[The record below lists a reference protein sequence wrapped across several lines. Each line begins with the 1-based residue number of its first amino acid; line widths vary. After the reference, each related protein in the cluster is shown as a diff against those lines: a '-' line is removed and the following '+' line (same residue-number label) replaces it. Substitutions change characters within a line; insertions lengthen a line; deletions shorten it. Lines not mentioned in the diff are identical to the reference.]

1 MIIELTGLLI
11 NTVKNYYGLITQANM
26 IKSVYNY
33 PISTLFDIETQLIYT
48 IPRYQ
53 REYTWSRAQWDALF
67 EDLLDNNPLYFL
79 GSIICINQA
88 TDAHSIQDLEL
99 VDGQQRMTTLSLL
112 LAAIYYSYKNL
123 PNLGIE
129 QQMELYNL
137 KHKLVL
143 KRTPNQPRL
152 IPQVQN
158 NNQQDYFAVLGVI
171 GVLEDVETVAN
182 AGNRR
187 VFKAFRHFLSRVEM
201 YLEKAENPILK
212 LQDLLDKVNT
222 ATLVKIEV
230 AGHSDAYTLFES
242 LNNRGVPLT
251 AIDLIKNKLL
261 AVLES
266 QDKGSIDKQYNRWKK
281 VLEALGDDY
290 AVQERFFR
298 QYYNAFKP
306 SLKNIV
312 SVPVAT
318 KSNLIHIYE
327 KLITHNAEE
336 FLQTMIRMSKHY
348 SQIVGYQAVPDQPD
362 LSSLLLSLD
371 RIQGA
376 AAYLLL
382 MVLFERKKELKLED
396 MQLEQITE
404 FLIAFF
410 VRRNTTDLPPT
421 RDLTRIFMDVAEKIS
436 VLRSTEVTKYIQT
449 RLKKESASD
458 EQFEKSLKGPVY
470 EDNKAVC
477 RFVLCALEEDRM
489 TRETEVDLWALRGKQ
504 YVWTIEHIFPQGDNI
519 PQSWIKMI
527 AQGDADLAEEYRQSY
542 VHHLGNLTISGYNS
556 ALGNKSFEEKKNRK
570 DDQNRNV
577 GYNNGL
583 YLNESL
589 INEVSWS
596 VGKIEARTK
605 KLVKEVI
612 AKYPLTVLTI
622 DPF

>member
-1 MIIELTGLLI
+1 
-11 NTVKNYYGLITQANM
+11 M

-33 PISTLFDIETQLIYT
+33 PVSTLLDIESGVVYA

-67 EDLLDNNPLYFL
+67 DDLLDNELHYFL
-79 GSIICINQA
+79 GSIICINQSQ
-88 TDAHSIQDLEL
+88 DALTVQSLEL

-112 LAAIYYSYKNL
+112 LAAIYQSFRVL
-123 PNLGIE
+123 PELTME
-129 QQMELYNL
+129 QQIELYNL

-143 KRTPNQPRL
+143 KKKPDQPRL

-158 NNQQDYFAVLGVI
+158 NNQQDYFAVLGQI
-171 GVLEDVETVAN
+171 SILDDVDPVPN

-187 VFKAFRHFLSRVEM
+187 VLKAYRHFLWRIEQ
-201 YLEKAENPILK
+201 YLEQGADAVGGLMA
-212 LQDLLDKVNT
+212 LLEKVNT

-266 QDKGSIDKQYNRWKK
+266 KDPGSIDKQYNRWKK
-281 VLEALGDDY
+281 VIDALGDDY

-306 SLKNIV
+306 DLKDVV

-318 KSNLIHIYE
+318 KSNLMQVYE
-327 KLITHNAEE
+327 KLIAHDAEG
-336 FLQTMIRMSKHY
+336 FLHAMIRLSSRY
-348 SQIVGYQAVPDQPD
+348 AQIVGYRAVPEQPK
-362 LSSLLLSLD
+362 LSNLLLSLD

-382 MVLFERKKELKLED
+382 MVLMERQTELELQHEH
-396 MQLEQITE
+396 LEQVVS

-421 RDLTRIFMDVAEKIS
+421 RDLTRIFMDVAEAILA
-436 VLRSTEVTKYIQT
+436 LRAGDVVSHIQH
-449 RLKKESASD
+449 RLKADSASD
-458 EQFEKSLKGPVY
+458 EQFERSLKGPIY

-477 RFVLCALEEDRM
+477 RFVLCALEEGRM
-489 TRETEVDLWALRGKQ
+489 TRETQVDLWALKGKQ
-504 YVWTIEHIFPQGDNI
+504 YVWTIEHIFPQGENI
-519 PQSWIKMI
+519 PSSWVQMI
-527 AQGDADLAEEYRQSY
+527 ADGDASLAEQHRQTY
-542 VHHLGNLTISGYNS
+542 AHCLGNLTISGYNS
-556 ALGNKSFEEKKNRK
+556 ALGNKSFDEKRSRTDSQGRK
-570 DDQNRNV
+570 V

-583 YLNESL
+583 YLNQALTTES
-589 INEVSWS
+589 SWTID
-596 VGKIEARTK
+596 KLKARTSQ
-605 KLVKEVI
+605 VVQEVLE
-612 AKYPLTVLTI
+612 KYPLAITSQ
-622 DPF
+622 

>member
-1 MIIELTGLLI
+1 
-11 NTVKNYYGLITQANM
+11 M

-33 PISTLFDIETQLIYT
+33 PVSTLLDIESGVVYA

-67 EDLLDNNPLYFL
+67 EDLLDNELHYFL
-79 GSIICINQA
+79 GSIICINQSQ
-88 TDAHSIQDLEL
+88 DALTVQSLEL

-112 LAAIYYSYKNL
+112 LAAIYQSYRTL
-123 PNLGIE
+123 PNLGME
-129 QQMELYNL
+129 QQIELYNL

-143 KRTPNQPRL
+143 KKKPDQPRL

-158 NNQQDYFAVLGVI
+158 NNQQDYFAVLGQTGI
-171 GVLEDVETVAN
+171 LDDVDTVPN

-187 VFKAFRHFLSRVEM
+187 VLKAFRHFISRIEL
-201 YLEKAENPILK
+201 YLEHSTDPIAS
-212 LQDLLDKVNT
+212 LQALLEKVNT

-266 QDKGSIDKQYNRWKK
+266 KDPGSIDTQYNRWKK
-281 VLEALGDDY
+281 VIDALGDDY

-298 QYYNAFKP
+298 QYYNGFKTD
-306 SLKNIV
+306 LKDVV

-318 KSNLIHIYE
+318 KSNLMQVYE
-327 KLITHNAEE
+327 KLIANDAEG
-336 FLQTMIRMSKHY
+336 FLHAMIRLSSRY
-348 SQIVGYQAVPDQPD
+348 AQIVGYRAVPEQPK

-382 MVLFERKKELKLED
+382 MVLMERQAELELKHEH
-396 MQLEQITE
+396 LEQIVS

-421 RDLTRIFMDVAEKIS
+421 RDLTRIFMDVAETIRE
-436 VLRSTEVTKYIQT
+436 LRAGDVVSHIQRT
-449 RLKKESASD
+449 LQAESASD
-458 EQFEKSLKGPVY
+458 EQFENSLRGPIY

-477 RFVLCALEEDRM
+477 RFVLCALEESRM
-489 TRETEVDLWALRGKQ
+489 TRETQVDLWALKGKQ
-504 YVWTIEHIFPQGDNI
+504 YVWTIEHIFPQGENI
-519 PQSWIKMI
+519 PDSWVKMI
-527 AQGDADLAEEYRQSY
+527 ADGDANVAEQHRQTY
-542 VHHLGNLTISGYNS
+542 AHCLGNLTISGYNS
-556 ALGNKSFEEKKNRK
+556 ALGNKSFGEKQSRT
-570 DDQNRNV
+570 DSQGREV

-583 YLNESL
+583 YLNQALATEG
-589 INEVSWS
+589 SWT
-596 VGKIEARTK
+596 VEKLKARTVQ
-605 KLVKEVI
+605 LVLEVQ
-612 AKYPLTVLTI
+612 AKYPLVITAA
-622 DPF
+622 

>member
-1 MIIELTGLLI
+1 
-11 NTVKNYYGLITQANM
+11 M

-33 PISTLFDIETQLIYT
+33 PVSTLLDIESGVVYA

-67 EDLLDNNPLYFL
+67 EDLLDNELHYFL
-79 GSIICINQA
+79 GSIICINQSQ
-88 TDAHSIQDLEL
+88 DALTVQSLEL

-112 LAAIYYSYKNL
+112 LAAIYQSYRTL
-123 PNLGIE
+123 PNLGME
-129 QQMELYNL
+129 QQIELYNL

-143 KRTPNQPRL
+143 KKKPDQPRL

-158 NNQQDYFAVLGVI
+158 NNQQDYFAVLEQTGI
-171 GVLEDVETVAN
+171 LDDVDTVPN

-187 VFKAFRHFLSRVEM
+187 VLKAFRHFISRIEL
-201 YLEKAENPILK
+201 YLEHSNDPIAS
-212 LQDLLDKVNT
+212 LQALLEKVNT

-266 QDKGSIDKQYNRWKK
+266 KDPGSIDTQYNRWKK
-281 VLEALGDDY
+281 VIDALGDDY

-298 QYYNAFKP
+298 QYYNGFKTD
-306 SLKNIV
+306 LKDVV

-318 KSNLIHIYE
+318 KSNLMQVYE
-327 KLITHNAEE
+327 KLIAHDAEG
-336 FLQTMIRMSKHY
+336 FLHAMIRLSSRY
-348 SQIVGYQAVPDQPD
+348 AQIVGYRAVPEQPK

-382 MVLFERKKELKLED
+382 MVLMERQAELELKHEH
-396 MQLEQITE
+396 LEQVVS

-421 RDLTRIFMDVAEKIS
+421 RDLTRIFMDVAETIRELS
-436 VLRSTEVTKYIQT
+436 AGDVVSHIQH
-449 RLKKESASD
+449 RLKAESASD
-458 EQFEKSLKGPVY
+458 EQFEKSLKGPIY

-477 RFVLCALEEDRM
+477 RFVLCALEESRM
-489 TRETEVDLWALRGKQ
+489 TRETQVDLWALKGKQ
-504 YVWTIEHIFPQGDNI
+504 YVWTIEHIFPQGENI
-519 PQSWIKMI
+519 PDSWVQMI
-527 AQGDADLAEEYRQSY
+527 ADGNANVAEHHRQTY
-542 VHHLGNLTISGYNS
+542 AHCLGNLTISGYNS
-556 ALGNKSFEEKKNRK
+556 ALGNKSFGEKQSRT
-570 DDQNRNV
+570 DSQGREV

-583 YLNESL
+583 YLNQALATED
-589 INEVSWS
+589 SWT
-596 VGKIEARTK
+596 VEKLKARTVQ
-605 KLVKEVI
+605 LVLELQ
-612 AKYPLTVLTI
+612 AKYPLVITVA
-622 DPF
+622 

>member
-1 MIIELTGLLI
+1 
-11 NTVKNYYGLITQANM
+11 M

-33 PISTLFDIETQLIYT
+33 PVSTLLDIESGVIYA

-67 EDLLDNNPLYFL
+67 DDLLENEPNYFL
-79 GSIICINQA
+79 GSIICINQSQ
-88 TDAHSIQDLEL
+88 DALSVQSLEL

-112 LAAIYYSYKNL
+112 LAAIYQSFRVL
-123 PNLGIE
+123 PNLGME
-129 QQMELYNL
+129 QQIELYNL

-143 KRTPNQPRL
+143 KRKSDQPRL

-158 NNQQDYFAVLGVI
+158 NNQQDYFAVLGKAGI
-171 GVLEDVETVAN
+171 LDDVEQVQH

-187 VFKAFRHFLSRVEM
+187 VLKAYRHFLWRIEQ
-201 YLEKAENPILK
+201 YLQELSEPVAG
-212 LQDLLDKVNT
+212 LQALLDKVNT

-261 AVLES
+261 AVLEAKDS
-266 QDKGSIDKQYNRWKK
+266 GSIDKHYNRWKK
-281 VLEALGDDY
+281 VIDALGDDY

-306 SLKNIV
+306 DLKDIV

-318 KSNLIHIYE
+318 KSNLMQVYE
-327 KLITHNAEE
+327 KLIAHDAES
-336 FLQTMIRMSKHY
+336 FLQAMIRLSAHY
-348 SQIVGYQAVPDQPD
+348 AQIVGYRAVPEQPK
-362 LSSLLLSLD
+362 LSGLLLSLD

-382 MVLFERKKELKLED
+382 MVLFERKDTLE
-396 MQLEQITE
+396 LEQE
-404 FLIAFF
+404 HLEQVVHFLIAFF

-421 RDLTRIFMDVAEKIS
+421 RDLTRIFMDVAET
-436 VLRSTEVTKYIQT
+436 VLALKGQAVVSHIQQ
-449 RLKKESASD
+449 RLTGESASD

-477 RFVLCALEEDRM
+477 RFVLCALEESRM
-489 TRETEVDLWALRGKQ
+489 TLETRVDLWALKGKQ
-504 YVWTIEHIFPQGDNI
+504 YVWTIEHIFPQGENI
-519 PQSWIKMI
+519 PDTWVQMI
-527 AQGDADLAEEYRQSY
+527 ANGDAALAEQHRQTY
-542 VHHLGNLTISGYNS
+542 AHCLGNLTISGYNS
-556 ALGNKSFEEKKNRK
+556 ALGNKSFAEKQSRLDSQGRK
-570 DDQNRNV
+570 V

-583 YLNESL
+583 HLNQAL
-589 INEVSWS
+589 ANETSWT
-596 VGKIEARTK
+596 VDKLKARTDL
-605 KLVKEVI
+605 LVQEVLQ
-612 AKYPLTVLTI
+612 KYPLSVL
-622 DPF
+622 

>member
-1 MIIELTGLLI
+1 
-11 NTVKNYYGLITQANM
+11 M

-33 PISTLFDIETQLIYT
+33 PVSTLLDIESGVVYA

-67 EDLLDNNPLYFL
+67 EDLLDNELHYFL
-79 GSIICINQA
+79 GSIICINQSQ
-88 TDAHSIQDLEL
+88 DALTVQSLEL

-112 LAAIYYSYKNL
+112 LAAIYHSFRSL
-123 PNLGIE
+123 PGLSME
-129 QQMELYNL
+129 QQIELYNL

-143 KRTPNQPRL
+143 KKKPDQPRL

-158 NNQQDYFAVLGVI
+158 NNQQDYFAVLGQTGI
-171 GVLEDVETVAN
+171 LDDVDPVPN

-187 VFKAFRHFLSRVEM
+187 VLKAYRHFLGRIEQ
-201 YLEKAENPILK
+201 YLEQCADSVAGLMA
-212 LQDLLDKVNT
+212 LLEKVNT

-266 QDKGSIDKQYNRWKK
+266 KDPGSIDKQYNRWKK
-281 VLEALGDDY
+281 VIDALGDDY

-306 SLKNIV
+306 DLKDIV

-318 KSNLIHIYE
+318 KSNLMQVYE
-327 KLITHNAEE
+327 KLIAHDAEG
-336 FLQTMIRMSKHY
+336 FLQAMIRLSTHY
-348 SQIVGYQAVPDQPD
+348 AQIVGYRAVPEQPQ
-362 LSSLLLSLD
+362 LSNLLLSLD

-382 MVLFERKKELKLED
+382 MVLFESQTELDLKHEH
-396 MQLEQITE
+396 LEQVVS

-421 RDLTRIFMDVAEKIS
+421 RDLTRIFMDVAEGIRA
-436 VLRSTEVTKYIQT
+436 LRAGDVVSHIQH
-449 RLKKESASD
+449 RLKAESASD

-477 RFVLCALEEDRM
+477 RYVLCALEEIRM
-489 TRETEVDLWALRGKQ
+489 TRETQVDLWALRGKQ
-504 YVWTIEHIFPQGDNI
+504 YVWTIEHIFPQGENI
-519 PQSWIKMI
+519 PDSWVQMI
-527 AQGDADLAEEYRQSY
+527 ADGDANLAEQHRQTY
-542 VHHLGNLTISGYNS
+542 AHCLGNLTISGYNS
-556 ALGNKSFEEKKNRK
+556 ALGNKSFEEKKSRTDSQGRK
-570 DDQNRNV
+570 V

-583 YLNESL
+583 YLNQSL
-589 INEVSWS
+589 VNEISWTID
-596 VGKIEARTK
+596 KLKARTHQ
-605 KLVKEVI
+605 VVQEVLE
-612 AKYPLTVLTI
+612 KYPLAITSQ
-622 DPF
+622 

>member
-1 MIIELTGLLI
+1 
-11 NTVKNYYGLITQANM
+11 M

-33 PISTLFDIETQLIYT
+33 PVSTLLDIESGMVYA

-67 EDLLDNNPLYFL
+67 EDLLDNELHYFL
-79 GSIICINQA
+79 GSIICINQSQ
-88 TDAHSIQDLEL
+88 DALTVQSLEL

-112 LAAIYYSYKNL
+112 LAAIYQSYRTL
-123 PNLGIE
+123 PNLGME
-129 QQMELYNL
+129 QQIELYNL

-143 KRTPNQPRL
+143 KKKPDQPRL

-158 NNQQDYFAVLGVI
+158 NNQQDYFAVLGQTGI
-171 GVLEDVETVAN
+171 LDDVDTVPN

-187 VFKAFRHFLSRVEM
+187 VLKAFRHFISRIEL
-201 YLEKAENPILK
+201 YLEHSTDPIAS
-212 LQDLLDKVNT
+212 LQALLEKVNT

-266 QDKGSIDKQYNRWKK
+266 KDPGSIDTQYNRWKK
-281 VLEALGDDY
+281 VIDALGDDY

-298 QYYNAFKP
+298 QYYNGFKTD
-306 SLKNIV
+306 LKDVV

-318 KSNLIHIYE
+318 KSNLMQVYE
-327 KLITHNAEE
+327 KLIAHDAEG
-336 FLQTMIRMSKHY
+336 FLHAMIRLSSRY
-348 SQIVGYQAVPDQPD
+348 AQIVGYRAVPEQPQ

-382 MVLFERKKELKLED
+382 MVLMERQAELELKHEH
-396 MQLEQITE
+396 LEQVVS

-421 RDLTRIFMDVAEKIS
+421 RDLTRIFMDVAETIRELCAGDVVS
-436 VLRSTEVTKYIQT
+436 HIQH
-449 RLKKESASD
+449 RLKAESASD
-458 EQFEKSLKGPVY
+458 EQFEKSLKGPIY

-477 RFVLCALEEDRM
+477 RFVLCALEESRM
-489 TRETEVDLWALRGKQ
+489 TRETQVDLWALKGKQ
-504 YVWTIEHIFPQGDNI
+504 YVWTIEHIFPQGENI
-519 PQSWIKMI
+519 PDSWVQMI
-527 AQGDADLAEEYRQSY
+527 ADGDANVAEQHRQTY
-542 VHHLGNLTISGYNS
+542 AHCLGNLTISGYNS
-556 ALGNKSFEEKKNRK
+556 ALGNKSFGEKQSRT
-570 DDQNRNV
+570 DSQGREV

-583 YLNESL
+583 YLNQALATEDSWTVEKL
-589 INEVSWS
+589 KTRTVQLVLEVQ
-596 VGKIEARTK
+596 
-605 KLVKEVI
+605 
-612 AKYPLTVLTI
+612 AKYPLVITAA
-622 DPF
+622 

>member
-1 MIIELTGLLI
+1 
-11 NTVKNYYGLITQANM
+11 M

-33 PISTLFDIETQLIYT
+33 PVSTLLDIESGVVYA

-67 EDLLDNNPLYFL
+67 EDLLDNELHYFL
-79 GSIICINQA
+79 GSIICINQSH
-88 TDAHSIQDLEL
+88 DALTVQSLEL

-112 LAAIYYSYKNL
+112 LAAIYQSYRTL
-123 PNLGIE
+123 PNLGME
-129 QQMELYNL
+129 QQIELYNL

-143 KRTPNQPRL
+143 KKKPGQPRL

-158 NNQQDYFAVLGVI
+158 NNQQDYFAVLGQTGI
-171 GVLEDVETVAN
+171 LDDVDTVSN

-187 VFKAFRHFLSRVEM
+187 VLKALRHFISRIEL
-201 YLEKAENPILK
+201 YLEHSTDPIAS
-212 LQDLLDKVNT
+212 LQALLEKVNT

-266 QDKGSIDKQYNRWKK
+266 KDPGSIDKQYNRWKK
-281 VLEALGDDY
+281 VIDALGDDY

-306 SLKNIV
+306 DLKDVV

-318 KSNLIHIYE
+318 KSNLMQVYE
-327 KLITHNAEE
+327 KLIVHDAEG
-336 FLQTMIRMSKHY
+336 FLHAMICLSSRY
-348 SQIVGYQAVPDQPD
+348 AQIVGYRAVPEQPK

-382 MVLFERKKELKLED
+382 MVLMECQTELELNHEH
-396 MQLEQITE
+396 LEQVVI

-421 RDLTRIFMDVAEKIS
+421 RDLTRIFMDVAETIRG
-436 VLRSTEVTKYIQT
+436 LRAGDVVNHIQRT
-449 RLKKESASD
+449 LQAESASD
-458 EQFEKSLKGPVY
+458 EQFEKSLRGPIY

-477 RFVLCALEEDRM
+477 RFVLCALEEGRM
-489 TRETEVDLWALRGKQ
+489 TRETKVDLWALKGKQ
-504 YVWTIEHIFPQGDNI
+504 YVWTIEHIFPQGENI
-519 PQSWIKMI
+519 PDSWVQMI
-527 AQGDADLAEEYRQSY
+527 ADGDVNLAEQHRQTY
-542 VHHLGNLTISGYNS
+542 AHCLGNLTISGYNS
-556 ALGNKSFEEKKNRK
+556 ALGNKSFAEKQSRT
-570 DDQNRNV
+570 DSQGREV

-583 YLNESL
+583 YLNHALALEDR
-589 INEVSWS
+589 WT
-596 VGKIEARTK
+596 VGKLEARTMQ
-605 KLVKEVI
+605 LVQEVQ
-612 AKYPLTVLTI
+612 AKYPLVITVT
-622 DPF
+622 

>member
-1 MIIELTGLLI
+1 
-11 NTVKNYYGLITQANM
+11 M

-33 PISTLFDIETQLIYT
+33 PVSTLLDIESGVVYA

-67 EDLLDNNPLYFL
+67 EDLLDNELHYFL
-79 GSIICINQA
+79 GSIICINQSL
-88 TDAHSIQDLEL
+88 DALTVQSLEL

-112 LAAIYYSYKNL
+112 LAAIYQSYRIL
-123 PNLGIE
+123 PNLGME
-129 QQMELYNL
+129 QQIELFNL
-137 KHKLVL
+137 KHKLAL
-143 KRTPNQPRL
+143 KKKPDQPRL

-158 NNQQDYFAVLGVI
+158 NNQQDYFAVLGQTGI
-171 GVLEDVETVAN
+171 LDDVDPVPN

-187 VFKAFRHFLSRVEM
+187 VLKAFRHFIGRIEL
-201 YLEKAENPILK
+201 YLEHSADPIAS
-212 LQDLLDKVNT
+212 LQALLEKVNT

-266 QDKGSIDKQYNRWKK
+266 KDPGSIDTQYNRWKK
-281 VLEALGDDY
+281 VIDALGDDY

-298 QYYNAFKP
+298 QYYNGFKP
-306 SLKNIV
+306 DLKNVV

-318 KSNLIHIYE
+318 KSNLMQVYE
-327 KLITHNAEE
+327 KLIAHDAEG
-336 FLQTMIRMSKHY
+336 FLHTMIRLSSRY
-348 SQIVGYQAVPDQPD
+348 AQIVGYRVVPEQAK

-382 MVLFERKKELKLED
+382 MVLMDRHAELQLKNEH
-396 MQLEQITE
+396 LEQVVS

-421 RDLTRIFMDVAEKIS
+421 RDLTRIFMDVAETIRE
-436 VLRSTEVTKYIQT
+436 LRAGDVVHHIQS
-449 RLKKESASD
+449 RLKAESASD
-458 EQFEKSLKGPVY
+458 EQFENSLRGPIY

-477 RFVLCALEEDRM
+477 RFVLCALEESRM
-489 TRETEVDLWALRGKQ
+489 TRETQVDLWALKGKQ
-504 YVWTIEHIFPQGDNI
+504 YVWTIEHIFPQGENI
-519 PQSWIKMI
+519 PDSWVQMI
-527 AQGDADLAEEYRQSY
+527 ADGDANLAEQHRQTY
-542 VHHLGNLTISGYNS
+542 AHCLGNLTISGYNS
-556 ALGNKSFEEKKNRK
+556 ALGNKSFAEKQSRT
-570 DDQNRNV
+570 DSQGREV

-583 YLNESL
+583 YLNQALATE
-589 INEVSWS
+589 NSWT
-596 VGKIEARTK
+596 VEKLEARTVQ
-605 KLVKEVI
+605 LVLEVQ
-612 AKYPLTVLTI
+612 AKYPLVITVA
-622 DPF
+622 